1 MFIINLQR
9 TSDRNPQ
16 YESDCNY
23 TLPTQVN
30 DIIQNAFTLYKYS
43 RNNKIIMPF
52 TKIKHGFIIL
62 KGLEACFLRNV
73 NVTDMALY
81 NHGLTRRDNWDY
93 IQVPINL

>member
-1 MFIINLQR
+1 
-9 TSDRNPQ
+9 
-16 YESDCNY
+16 
-23 TLPTQVN
+23 
-30 DIIQNAFTLYKYS
+30 
-43 RNNKIIMPF
+43 MPF